1 MFDFWGGMAVNF
13 SAHIDLQPCQFDH
26 NDNKVYKLDVMKLD
40 SDKRPKCFVVAV
52 TVILTF
58 EI

>member
-1 MFDFWGGMAVNF
+1 MAVNF